1 MSVYSIC
8 KHIVYTLQKMKTL
21 FDTRLW
27 PSSGSEEHYVRTP
40 SRPKGAKILGVLKDL
55 RVPWY
60 DGGGGGCP
68 RPLGTCSQE
77 HAHFFG
83 TCIPDSDSGDGTCG
97 ETLAREP
104 QNTVQNAERHG
115 NIPKIFS
122 PAAGCILLFMI
133 TY

>member
-1 MSVYSIC
+1 M
-8 KHIVYTLQKMKTL
+8 M
-21 FDTRLW
+21 
-27 PSSGSEEHYVRTP
+27 E
-40 SRPKGAKILGVLKDL
+40 GV
-55 RVPWY
+55 
-60 DGGGGGCP
+60 GGCP

-122 PAAGCILLFMI
+122 PAAGCILLLHYHLLIQRGAATTQFCDCANGM
-133 TY
+133 TTACLS